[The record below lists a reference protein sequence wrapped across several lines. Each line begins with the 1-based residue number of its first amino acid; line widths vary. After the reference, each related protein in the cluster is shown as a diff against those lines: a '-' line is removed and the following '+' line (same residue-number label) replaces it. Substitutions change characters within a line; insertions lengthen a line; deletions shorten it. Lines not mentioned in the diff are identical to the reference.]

1 MTTRDSLRIANCSG
15 FFGDR
20 LSAAKEIVEG
30 GDIDVLTGDWLAELT
45 MGVLAKQHLRDPEL
59 GYARTFVGQ
68 LDEVLGTCLDR
79 GITIVSNAGGLNPHA
94 CADRVREIGA
104 RLGRAVRVA
113 VVDGDD
119 ASDQFTEALSRGWA
133 APHLDTGEPINGVE
147 PMVVSAYLG
156 GWGIKEALAGGAE
169 VVITGRVTDAAIILG
184 PSAFHFGW
192 ARDDWD
198 ALAGAVAA
206 GHVIECGAQ
215 ATGGN
220 FSFFAELSGMGR
232 VGFPIAEIASDG
244 SAVITKHPN
253 SGGAVT
259 VETVTAQL
267 LYEIDGP
274 RYANPDVITRL
285 DTIRLEQL
293 APDRVGISGVR
304 GEPAPPT
311 VKVGA
316 LISGGWRNDITF
328 VLTGNEI
335 QAKADLALEALWAG
349 VPGGRESYEQVIT
362 RLIRGDRP
370 DPASMN
376 DAVALLTVAVIDPD
390 RKKVNA
396 LPRFAVE
403 TGLSSYPG
411 LYFTAPP
418 SPGSEVVV
426 FWPTLLPAEDFPQ
439 HVYMD
444 GTTVTVGPAPHTGTA
459 TTEPPAAVTTDE
471 AVRVE
476 GPTERAPLGA
486 LFGARSGDKA
496 GNATLGLWARSDE
509 AYRWMRSW
517 WSEESVRAL
526 VPESA
531 ECRVRIWHLPNLRAC
546 GVTVVGLL
554 GPGVA
559 GNLDLDSQG
568 KGLAEYVRAK
578 QIEIPVQLLA
588 QRAGIEPSVNTNL
601 AREVSR

>member
-1 MTTRDSLRIANCSG
+1 MTTRSPLKIANCSG

-20 LSAAKEIVEG
+20 LAAAKEVVEG

-45 MGVLAKQHLRDPEL
+45 MGVLAKQNQRDSEL
-59 GYARTFVGQ
+59 GYARTFVSQ

-79 GITIVSNAGGLNPHA
+79 GISIVSNAGGLNPHA
-94 CADRVREIGA
+94 CAERVREIGE
-104 RLGRAVRVA
+104 RLGREVRVA

-119 ASDQFTEALSRGWA
+119 ASRQFDEALSGGWV
-133 APHLDTGEPINGVE
+133 APHLDTGESLGSAE

-156 GWGIKEALAGGAE
+156 GWGIREALAGGAQ
-169 VVITGRVTDAAIILG
+169 VVITGRVTDAAIIIG
-184 PSAFHFGW
+184 PAAFHFDW
-192 ARDDWD
+192 ERTDWD
-198 ALAGAVAA
+198 SLAGAVAA

-220 FSFFAELSGMGR
+220 FSFFSELSGMSR
-232 VGFPIAEIASDG
+232 VGFPIAEIHDDG
-244 SAVITKHPN
+244 SAVITKHPGT
-253 SGGAVT
+253 GGAVT

-285 DTIRLEQL
+285 DTARLEQI
-293 APDRVGISGVR
+293 APDRVRISGVR

-335 QAKADLALEALWAG
+335 EAKADLALEALWAG
-349 VPGGRESYEQVIT
+349 VPGGRDSYARVIT

-376 DAVALLTVAVIDPD
+376 EAVALLTVAVIDPD
-390 RKKVNA
+390 RKKVGS

-418 SPGSEVVV
+418 ASGSEVVI
-426 FWPTLLPAEDFPQ
+426 FWPTLMRAEIFPQ
-439 HVYMD
+439 HVHMN
-444 GTTVTVGPAPHTGTA
+444 GKTVTVAPAPRTAPIATELFDVAVSADAVPVDEPTQRLALGTL
-459 TTEPPAAVTTDE
+459 V
-471 AVRVE
+471 
-476 GPTERAPLGA
+476 GG
-486 LFGARSGDKA
+486 RSGDKA
-496 GNATLGLWARSDE
+496 GNATLGLWGRSDE

-517 WSEESVRAL
+517 WSEESVREL
-526 VPESA
+526 IPEA
-531 ECRVRIWHLPNLRAC
+531 ADCRVRIWHLPNLRAC
-546 GVTVVGLL
+546 GVTIVGLL

-578 QIEIPVQLLA
+578 HMDIPSQLLA
-588 QRAGIEPSVNTNL
+588 IHGIETPQAPT
-601 AREVSR
+601 RKTEVQR